1 MNLIK
6 ELDRQ
11 IKEAKRAAS
20 YALTLDEKLDCI
32 RQVKSLE
39 KQRLEIRNQEILR
52 TFETENPTLGA

>member
-11 IKEAKRAAS
+11 IKEAKRAAT

-32 RQVKSLE
+32 RRVKSLE
-39 KQRLEIRNQEILR
+39 KQRLEFRNQEILR
-52 TFETENPTLGA
+52 KFEAENPA